1 MSRGYRD
8 CMFRSE
14 WIKDAK
20 SKRWVASDRRDWCL
34 KSQKRKCNQS
44 CLGVWLT
51 RVTGTFVSLTPSH
64 RHSFS
69 ATDSDRDFTM
79 TAVRIIRIAIYFATS
94 GSQCT
99 RYGLCLIAKLAM
111 SCESIWS
118 LGPGSLLFGNV
129 ALGNFNFWTCDFFH
143 DDRME
148 LGSQCLFWNVT

>member
-1 MSRGYRD
+1 
-8 CMFRSE
+8 MFRSE

-44 CLGVWLT
+44 CLGV
-51 RVTGTFVSLTPSH
+51 FVSLTL

-69 ATDSDRDFTM
+69 DTDSDRDLTM
-79 TAVRIIRIAIYFATS
+79 TAVRIIRIAIYFVTS

-111 SCESIWS
+111 SLYDYVSMIT
-118 LGPGSLLFGNV
+118 GVSLLFGNV
-129 ALGNFNFWTCDFFH
+129 ALGNFN
-143 DDRME
+143 
-148 LGSQCLFWNVT
+148 L